1 MTGKQRRGMKKDNGT
16 ICSAFW
22 HHTNIRGDDRVF
34 PCCRFKTPTAF
45 FTGKITDILTSE
57 EYNKLREQSAAGIPL
72 EGCSKCYHEEQLGK
86 ESLRQQFNKEYTTD
100 TVELE
105 YLEIGFDNVCNLT
118 CDGCFDEFSS
128 AWAKKNNPTVPKRE
142 LITRTKDI
150 KTVPDTVRKIMFLGG
165 EPLMTTRHRK
175 LLKAVKNKHLVSVSY
190 NTNGTF
196 LLDNETI
203 ELLDEFKLV
212 NFIVSIDGFGALND
226 RVRSGSNW
234 NDVLKFIDQVDDLDF
249 DISVH
254 TTIHKNNWFGLEDLQ
269 KFTKR
274 MCLPWTTN
282 VLTFPKELDIIGLT
296 AEDKNELIGILET
309 VDVPNKEYILEHIQ
323 HRKAD
328 HV

>member
-45 FTGKITDILTSE
+45 FTDKIVDILASK
-57 EYNKLREQSAAGIPL
+57 EYTALREQSAAGIPL
-72 EGCSKCYHEEQLGK
+72 DGCSKCYHEERLGK

-100 TVELE
+100 TVALE
-105 YLEIGFDNVCNLT
+105 YLEIGFDNICNLT

-128 AWAKKNNPTVPKRE
+128 AWAKKNNPTIPKRE

-150 KTVPDTVRKIMFLGG
+150 KTVPDTTRKIMFLGG

-175 LLKAVKNKHLVSVSY
+175 LLSSVKNKHLVSVSY

-196 LLDNETI
+196 LLDKETI
-203 ELLDEFKLV
+203 ELLDDFKRV
-212 NFIVSIDGFGALND
+212 DFIVSIDGFDSLND
-226 RVRSGSNW
+226 RVRSGSKW
-234 NDVLKFIDQVDDLDF
+234 NDIMQFIESVEELDF

-269 KFTKR
+269 KFINR
-274 MCLPWTTN
+274 MHLPWTTN
-282 VLTFPKELDIIGLT
+282 VLTYPAELDIITLDT
-296 AEDKNELIGILET
+296 QDKQELKDMLENLE
-309 VDVPNKEYILEHIQ
+309 VPNTQYILQ
-323 HRKAD
+323 HLEATND
-328 HV
+328 

>member
-1 MTGKQRRGMKKDNGT
+1 MKKDNGT

-34 PCCRFKTPTAF
+34 PCCRFKTPTALL
-45 FTGKITDILTSE
+45 TGKIVDILNSE
-57 EYNKLREQSAAGIPL
+57 EYVKLREQSVSGIPL
-72 EGCSKCYHEEQLGK
+72 DGCSKCYHEERLGK

-100 TVELE
+100 TVALE
-105 YLEIGFDNVCNLT
+105 YLEIGFDNICNLT

-128 AWAKKNNPTVPKRE
+128 AWAKKNNPTIPKRE

-150 KTVPDTVRKIMFLGG
+150 KTIPDTVRKIMFLGG

-175 LLKAVKNKHLVSVSY
+175 LLSAVKNKHLVSVSY

-203 ELLDEFKLV
+203 ELLDDFKRV
-212 NFIVSIDGFGALND
+212 DFIVSIDGFGALND
-226 RVRSGSNW
+226 RVRSGSKW
-234 NDVLKFIDQVDDLDF
+234 NDIVQFIESLEELDF

-269 KFTKR
+269 KFIKR
-274 MCLPWTTN
+274 MHLPWTTN
-282 VLTFPKELDIIGLT
+282 VLTYPTELDIITLDI
-296 AEDKNELIGILET
+296 EDKHELKGMLEKLE
-309 VDVPNKEYILEHIQ
+309 VPNTQYILQ
-323 HRKAD
+323 HLKATND
-328 HV
+328 

>member
-1 MTGKQRRGMKKDNGT
+1 
-16 ICSAFW
+16 
-22 HHTNIRGDDRVF
+22 
-34 PCCRFKTPTAF
+34 
-45 FTGKITDILTSE
+45 
-57 EYNKLREQSAAGIPL
+57 
-72 EGCSKCYHEEQLGK
+72 
-86 ESLRQQFNKEYTTD
+86 
-100 TVELE
+100 
-105 YLEIGFDNVCNLT
+105 
-118 CDGCFDEFSS
+118 
-128 AWAKKNNPTVPKRE
+128 
-142 LITRTKDI
+142 
-150 KTVPDTVRKIMFLGG
+150 MFLGG